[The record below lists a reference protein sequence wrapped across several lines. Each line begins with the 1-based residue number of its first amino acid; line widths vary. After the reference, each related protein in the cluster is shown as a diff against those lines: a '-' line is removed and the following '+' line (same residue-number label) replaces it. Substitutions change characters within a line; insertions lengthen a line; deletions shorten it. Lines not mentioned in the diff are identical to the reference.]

1 LAPLKRNVRLQE
13 EDPEDQDEVVNGNP
27 TTELNEQTP
36 PDRPN
41 KKRKRTELDEEAKL
55 DDLEAR
61 HLRKVF
67 SQASKEATRH
77 QQPTS
82 PPSATAIPPTTT
94 QETGE
99 ETEIDPDLLQ
109 HESLTPG
116 STDAEKT
123 LFISNVPT
131 KVLTSKSARKAFER
145 LFSPYGHILSMR
157 FRSIAFSEL
166 GPRKVA
172 FINKQLHPERDTLN
186 AYIVFEKPESVK
198 TAVAEM
204 NGFIWEEKHLRVD
217 SVSNPT
223 SHDHKR
229 SVFVG
234 NLPFDVQDED
244 LYRHFSRCGE
254 IEFVRIVR
262 DKKTNIGKGF
272 GYVQFKVCLV

>member
-1 LAPLKRNVRLQE
+1 MRIQDDA
-13 EDPEDQDEVVNGNP
+13 PEDDNELANGND
-27 TTELNEQTP
+27 TTEVNVETTST
-36 PDRPN
+36 DRPS
-41 KKRKRTELDEEAKL
+41 KKRKRTERDEEAKL

-61 HLRKVF
+61 HIRKVF
-67 SQASKEATRH
+67 SQASKEATRE
-77 QQPTS
+77 QQLNS
-82 PPSATAIPPTTT
+82 PLSTVAATTT
-94 QETGE
+94 NENGE
-99 ETEIDPDLLQ
+99 ETEIDPELLQ
-109 HESLTPG
+109 HETLTPG

-123 LFISNVPT
+123 IFISNVPI
-131 KVLTSKSARKAFER
+131 KVLTSKSARKSLER
-145 LFSPYGHILSMR
+145 LFSLYGDILSMR

-172 FINKQLHPERDTLN
+172 FINKKLHPERDTLN
-186 AYIVFEKPESVK
+186 AYIVFEKGESVK
-198 TAVAEM
+198 SAVEGR
-204 NGFIWEEKHLRVD
+204 NGYIWEEKHLRVD

-244 LYRHFSRCGE
+244 LYTHFSRCGE

-272 GYVQFKVCLV
+272 GYVQFKVHYL